1 MAERSITSPLHPK
14 YQKWGKRYMLSV
26 VRKVLKIPLPQEKFP
41 RYEKAMNSR
50 LVFLSIMEAVE
61 ELLLIPEAK

>member
-1 MAERSITSPLHPK
+1 
-14 YQKWGKRYMLSV
+14 MLSV